1 LAVLRLTT
9 NSYLV
14 GACTGRSAGF
24 ETDRAESEIRG
35 GVDDLS
41 GPPAAAFGPTN
52 RSGKTPTLDQ
62 TGRITY
68 KRAVCASWSD
78 KLDVP
83 PELIRTSKA
92 LNKSPSACSTA
103 PLRGGS
109 DRHAL
114 SLPLSTPT
122 RPRPRRPCGRHRRP
136 PPESSLGG

>member
-1 LAVLRLTT
+1 MEPVSRDVERFIGIEAIIRIL
-9 NSYLV
+9 
-14 GACTGRSAGF
+14 CI
-24 ETDRAESEIRG
+24 ETDWAESEIRG

-68 KRAVCASWSD
+68 KRAVCTSLSD

-103 PLRGGS
+103 PLRG
-109 DRHAL
+109 DPIAMR
-114 SLPLSTPT
+114 
-122 RPRPRRPCGRHRRP
+122 
-136 PPESSLGG
+136 

>member
-1 LAVLRLTT
+1 VSRDVERFIGIEAIIRIL
-9 NSYLV
+9 
-14 GACTGRSAGF
+14 CI

-35 GVDDLS
+35 DVDDLS

-68 KRAVCASWSD
+68 KRAVCTSLSD

-103 PLRGGS
+103 PLRG
-109 DRHAL
+109 DPIAMR
-114 SLPLSTPT
+114 
-122 RPRPRRPCGRHRRP
+122 
-136 PPESSLGG
+136 